1 MISCVLGVIL
11 SGNEVSQIM
20 LSLILAYFCGQ
31 RNRTKWIAWGI
42 VFNAISCFILA
53 APHFMYGAGDDAFQL
68 TKEYLSIFRV
78 SRHFVDLVFS

>member
-1 MISCVLGVIL
+1 MIL

-20 LSLILAYFCGQ
+20 LSLVLAYFCGQ

-68 TKEYLSIFRV
+68 TKEYLSMFRV
-78 SRHFVDLVFS
+78 SRRSGDQFLSPNE